1 MAQELQEQVKQ
12 ALSDQAFRAE
22 TLVQLQKD
30 FQRCGLELISNE
42 LLELLPSIEEC
53 IKPVST
59 RQLQQLIYLIDVPE
73 SIFLSLSRKDSFHQ
87 ELSEVILMREALKV
101 YLRHKFCEQ

>member
-12 ALSDQAFRAE
+12 ALSNQAFRAE

-30 FQRCGLELISNE
+30 FQRCGLEFISNE

-101 YLRHKFCEQ
+101 YLRHKFSEQ